1 MLKLSKL
8 TYMEE
13 IKKMIF
19 IYLLH
24 YQTNM
29 THNTNNSII
38 CVYNDTTISKE
49 YMCDNICRDMNID
62 TLLVIYIPVAIII
75 LFSIIY
81 KIIECKY
88 LSIKPKYS
96 NKQNQCEFT
105 VPHHIVIEPD
115 NSLSIIL
122 N

>member
-1 MLKLSKL
+1 
-8 TYMEE
+8 
-13 IKKMIF
+13 MIF
-19 IYLLH
+19 IYSLH

-29 THNTNNSII
+29 THNTNNDFI
-38 CVYNDTTISKE
+38 CVYNNTTISKE

-62 TLLVIYIPVAIII
+62 TLLVIYIPLIII
-75 LFSIIY
+75 IFLSIVY
-81 KIIECKY
+81 QKY
-88 LSIKPKYS
+88 LSIKPKYFD
-96 NKQNQCEFT
+96 KQIQCEFT